1 MTLEVEDDSVQLG
14 TSCKYA
20 THRRQVWAT
29 SGCWDL
35 ERLQSPSPFSKED
48 RGLRAS
54 RHRTLK
60 RERKPGK
67 PVIMEVTGKHS

>member
-1 MTLEVEDDSVQLG
+1 MTKIYRTQSGCMTLEMEDDSVQLG

-48 RGLRAS
+48 RVPES
-54 RHRTLK
+54 LK
-60 RERKPGK
+60 
-67 PVIMEVTGKHS
+67 TQDS